1 MHKAH
6 QPHPDRPWA
15 ITYTD
20 KTKTRVMGRYS
31 SRPDAEMA
39 IASMKRIIHYPM
51 SIIWDGEIKDLEA
64 LATGGH

>member
-1 MHKAH
+1 MHKAS

-15 ITYTD
+15 ITYSD
-20 KTKTRVMGRYS
+20 NTKTRIMGRYS